1 MTSIR
6 LPLCGAFLLASVA
19 SAMGQATPPAKPPA
33 PAPASKPAAAAPV
46 SNEPTTTTA
55 SYGDWVLRCQK
66 IEQAGLPPRVCEVA
80 QSVQLQGQTAPIAQ
94 IAIGAPPK
102 EGTRLTI
109 LLPNSVSFP
118 SSVKVSTG
126 EKDSFGID
134 LSWKR
139 CLPGGCF
146 AEAAPK
152 DDILRN
158 WRTQESGHITFTDG
172 TGRDV
177 KLPFSLRGLAPALDA
192 LAKG

>member
-1 MTSIR
+1 MNAFR
-6 LPLCGAFLLASVA
+6 RPLCAAFLLASVA
-19 SAMGQATPPAKPPA
+19 SAVAQATPPAKPAAPA
-33 PAPASKPAAAAPV
+33 PAPKPVASTPV

-80 QSVQLQGQTAPIAQ
+80 QSVQLQGQNAPIAQ
-94 IAIGAPPK
+94 IAIGTPPK
-102 EGTRLTI
+102 EATRLTI

-118 SSVKVSTG
+118 SSVKVSAG
-126 EKDSFGID
+126 EKDPVGID
-134 LSWKR
+134 LTWKR

-146 AEAAPK
+146 AETAPR
-152 DDILRN
+152 DEVLRG
-158 WRTQESGHITFTDG
+158 WRSQESGHITFTDG
-172 TGRDV
+172 TGREV